1 MRRMAAFAFVL
12 FAAAAPAAHADEAAN
27 IFQGFQAK
35 SNDPIQVDAAAL
47 ETYEENGL
55 RVSVFSGGVT
65 AKRGDTTMTAD
76 TIKLYSPPG
85 ANLATG
91 NNSPADANA
100 ATQAAAPAANGS
112 FDRIEASGHIIVVSG
127 PDKVTG
133 DDAVVDMKANTI
145 VVTGAVVLAQGPN
158 VISGSKLTVDLST
171 GRARVDQQPGKQIR
185 GVFSPSSQ

>member
-1 MRRMAAFAFVL
+1 MRRIATLAFVL
-12 FAAAAPAAHADEAAN
+12 FAAAAPAAHADEAAS

-35 SNDPIQVDAAAL
+35 SNDPIQVDAASL
-47 ETYEENGL
+47 ETYEDGGQ

-65 AKRGDTTMTAD
+65 VKRGNTTMSAD

-85 ANLATG
+85 ANIVGGANT
-91 NNSPADANA
+91 PANANA

-112 FDRIEASGHIIVVSG
+112 FDRIEADGHIVVVSG

-145 VVTGAVVLAQGPN
+145 VVTGAVVLSQGPN
-158 VISGSKLTVDLST
+158 VISGSKLTVDLAS

>member
-1 MRRMAAFAFVL
+1 MRRIAALALVL
-12 FAAAAPAAHADEAAN
+12 FAAAAPAAHADEAAD

-35 SNDPIQVDAAAL
+35 SNDPIQVDAASL
-47 ETYEENGL
+47 ETYEENGQ

-65 AKRGDTTMTAD
+65 VKRGNTTMTAD

-85 ANLATG
+85 ANIAGG
-91 NNSPADANA
+91 NTPADANA

-112 FDRIEASGHIIVVSG
+112 FDRIEADGHIVVASG

-145 VVTGAVVLAQGPN
+145 VVTGAVVLSQGPN
-158 VISGSKLTVDLST
+158 VISGNKLTVDLAT

-185 GVFSPSSQ
+185 GVFSPSTQ

>member
-12 FAAAAPAAHADEAAN
+12 FAVAAPAAHADEAAD

-35 SNDPIQVDAAAL
+35 SSDPIQVDAAAL
-47 ETYEENGL
+47 ETYEQDNQ

-65 AKRGDTTMTAD
+65 VKRGNTTMTAD

-85 ANLATG
+85 ANLTSS
-91 NNSPADANA
+91 NTPAGANA

-112 FDRIEASGHIIVVSG
+112 FDRIEADGHIVVVSG

-145 VVTGAVVLAQGPN
+145 VVTGTVVLSQGPN
-158 VISGSKLTVDLST
+158 VISGNKLTVDLST